1 MAPWLHFFA
10 FAHIFRLYLFFTVTC
25 CYLLLFTYLICFQA
39 DEFAKGLLALG
50 LEPGVSSMAVIASP
64 TIYSG
69 VAMFVAAN
77 SIGVQFA
84 VRITSCFSILLLY
97 STCGS
102 ISQFLP
108 AQNLQMFYCLVL
120 HLY

>member
-1 MAPWLHFFA
+1 MAPWLHFLA

-25 CYLLLFTYLICFQA
+25 CYLLLFTCLIYFQA

-84 VRITSCFSILLLY
+84 VSITSFFLFCCFIEHVV
-97 STCGS
+97 
-102 ISQFLP
+102 QF
-108 AQNLQMFYCLVL
+108 ANIYQHKIYKCFFV
-120 HLY
+120 